1 MAFLESAA
9 LALAISGRLVGA
21 AQLHL
26 GGALCRDDRAL
37 DMTKVAEN
45 SSSQPM
51 LTVFT
56 YRPTKIQPT
65 LIGGRARARASERP
79 GPCPLFT
86 NVGPAE
92 SLRSGVRL
100 FLSKVMLK

>member
-37 DMTKVAEN
+37 DMTKVAED
-45 SSSQPM
+45 SPSQPM

-65 LIGGRARARASERP
+65 LISEVELGRGRANGLVHVHCLP
-79 GPCPLFT
+79 TPDG
-86 NVGPAE
+86 
-92 SLRSGVRL
+92 
-100 FLSKVMLK
+100 